1 MPAAPLYPSGGE
13 VELPGLS
20 LARRAGGRGVPIG
33 RDEGKWFVWQGLRV
47 VGKVAGTCERVFGGW
62 GFCGGAAVRYWKH
75 GGLDAVM
82 RGRRRRSPEGCSNVK
97 GARVTARAHPPGRQ
111 TLIEPVRFRSD
122 R

>member
-1 MPAAPLYPSGGE
+1 MPAAPLYPSGGQG
-13 VELPGLS
+13 ELPGPS
-20 LARRAGGRGVPIG
+20 LARRAGGKGVPIG
-33 RDEGKWFVWQGLRV
+33 RGEGKCFVWKGLRM

-62 GFCGGAAVRYWKH
+62 GFCGGAAVGYWKH

-82 RGRRRRSPEGCSNVK
+82 RGRRRRSPEGCSNFK
-97 GARVTARAHPPGRQ
+97 DARVTARAHPPGRQ

>member
-1 MPAAPLYPSGGE
+1 M
-13 VELPGLS
+13 
-20 LARRAGGRGVPIG
+20 
-33 RDEGKWFVWQGLRV
+33 
-47 VGKVAGTCERVFGGW
+47 VGKVAEACERVFGGW